1 MTYSNVKKDVTEQL
15 TNAVKRNNG
24 DENLPVSRSDQHQ
37 KAENDDENL
46 ISQLNRRE
54 LRISVIYRL
63 LISFTSV
70 TNKSLNFCVVPKFQQ
85 GTRLG
90 VTQM

>member
-24 DENLPVSRSDQHQ
+24 DEILPVSRSDQHQ

-54 LRISVIYRL
+54 LRISVIYHSRQSR
-63 LISFTSV
+63 I
-70 TNKSLNFCVVPKFQQ
+70 NQ
-85 GTRLG
+85 
-90 VTQM
+90 

>member
-1 MTYSNVKKDVTEQL
+1 MTYSNAKKDVTEQL

-24 DENLPVSRSDQHQ
+24 DENLPVSRSDQYQ

-46 ISQLNRRE
+46 ISQLNCRE

-70 TNKSLNFCVVPKFQQ
+70 TNKSLNVCVVPKFQQ